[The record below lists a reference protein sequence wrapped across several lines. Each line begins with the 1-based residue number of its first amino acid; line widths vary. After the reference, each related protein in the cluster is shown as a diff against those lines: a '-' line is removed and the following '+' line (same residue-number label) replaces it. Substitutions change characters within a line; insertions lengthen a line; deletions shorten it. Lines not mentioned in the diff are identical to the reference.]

1 MAISSKESEPNN
13 FIWQQDGAPPHW
25 HLSVRDWLII
35 TVPNQWIGRKE
46 PSNKACTTW
55 PPRPPDLTPCDSYLW
70 GFIKNFV
77 YVPLL
82 PADLPD
88 LRLKIEEAVVKISS
102 DTQKKVW
109 DELPYRLDV

>member
-1 MAISSKESEPNN
+1 MATSSKESEPNN

-46 PSNKACTTW
+46 RPNKACTAW

-70 GFIKNFV
+70 GFIKDFV
-77 YVPLL
+77 HVPLL

-88 LRLKIEEAVVKISS
+88 LRL
-102 DTQKKVW
+102 
-109 DELPYRLDV
+109 